1 MHRGGEPMRWLEAV
15 DAVQAVDA
23 VEAVE
28 VETR

>member
-15 DAVQAVDA
+15 EAVQAVDA